1 MTATA
6 HLLYRC
12 TSNTSL
18 ACQSWSQP
26 VTGSHNQVETS
37 HITLI
42 LLWWHTVWQ
51 SLFEVCWRE
60 SCVQKWLAA
69 WATIV
74 KIAKRR
80 GGKKTRKEAKILM
93 WSNLVNRR
101 KKQYEGGCEN
111 QNNNKNQKQLTYLLQ
126 ARLKPPRNSG
136 TECHPVCF
144 FIVVVA
150 FFYYYRGSITWYRQ
164 GLDIVQVQIL
174 LCILAHLHIDSQL
187 TVQDNWSVWILL
199 KGQYFTSR
207 QTENSL
213 FLFQ

>member
-1 MTATA
+1 MRTCLSRYDTSQLTATA

-42 LLWWHTVWQ
+42 LVWWHNVWQ

-74 KIAKRR
+74 KITKRR
-80 GGKKTRKEAKILM
+80 GGKKTRKKAKILM

-101 KKQYEGGCEN
+101 KNTIRGR
-111 QNNNKNQKQLTYLLQ
+111 LTYLLQ

-144 FIVVVA
+144 VFIVVAV
-150 FFYYYRGSITWYRQ
+150 FFLLLPREYHLVSSRPRRCAGANLAVHFGSSTHRF
-164 GLDIVQVQIL
+164 
-174 LCILAHLHIDSQL
+174 
-187 TVQDNWSVWILL
+187 SVNCP
-199 KGQYFTSR
+199 R
-207 QTENSL
+207 
-213 FLFQ
+213 

>member
-18 ACQSWSQP
+18 TCQSWSQP

-42 LLWWHTVWQ
+42 LHWWHTVWQ

-111 QNNNKNQKQLTYLLQ
+111 QKNNKNPKQLTYLLQ

-136 TECHPVCF
+136 TECHPGCL
-144 FIVVVA
+144 
-150 FFYYYRGSITWYRQ
+150 FFYCCCCVFLLLPREHHLVLSRPRHCAGANLAVHFGSSTHRF
-164 GLDIVQVQIL
+164 
-174 LCILAHLHIDSQL
+174 
-187 TVQDNWSVWILL
+187 SVNCP
-199 KGQYFTSR
+199 R
-207 QTENSL
+207 
-213 FLFQ
+213 

>member
-1 MTATA
+1 MRTCLSRYDSHGASPLQM
-6 HLLYRC
+6 HFKHI
-12 TSNTSL
+12 TSL
-18 ACQSWSQP
+18 SQP

-136 TECHPVCF
+136 TECHPVCL
-144 FIVVVA
+144 
-150 FFYYYRGSITWYRQ
+150 FFYCCCCVFLLLPREHHLVSSRPRHCAGANLAVHFGSSTHRF
-164 GLDIVQVQIL
+164 
-174 LCILAHLHIDSQL
+174 
-187 TVQDNWSVWILL
+187 SVNCP
-199 KGQYFTSR
+199 R
-207 QTENSL
+207 
-213 FLFQ
+213 